1 MVNAAQPNTLERKI
15 YFNRA
20 YIGDDE
26 NGEPLNFDPSPA
38 LNVISALPFTNDDTG
53 RYDFD
58 ADGNAV
64 CLMSYSPGQVK
75 NLQFSRIR
83 RTGLPQL
90 EEAGRIT
97 DLNVPPDAGL
107 LETAHIVF
115 FSNNIVGIEYN
126 HFGPRISRLGSYIA
140 QKSNGTLPVI
150 QFRPIFR
157 SDVAGQ
163 LDRLEEI
170 RELDISVYPV
180 YVDRVAQ
187 ADRSLGQAFNA
198 AYEAVEDTDTVRLV
212 LKLGET
218 SRQSWM
224 QRVIPAFR
232 ILVGQDEFPL
242 YVQRAQMR
250 GRCSDSGR
258 VETIDLLKD
267 QVISTKRIVR
277 LNPRGRAL
285 NPTSAFDS
293 IIEAYQDL
301 RDDLLQTTVTSQ

>member
-1 MVNAAQPNTLERKI
+1 MVNAAQLNTLERKI
-15 YFNRA
+15 YFYRA
-20 YIGDDE
+20 YVGDDE
-26 NGEPLNFDPSPA
+26 NGDPMNFDPAPA
-38 LNVISALPFTNDDTG
+38 LNVISGLPFTNDDTG
-53 RYDFD
+53 RYDSD

-64 CLMSYSPGQVK
+64 CLMSYFPGQVK
-75 NLQFSRIR
+75 NLQFSRVR

-140 QKSNGTLPVI
+140 QKSNGISPII

-198 AYEAVEDTDTVRLV
+198 AYEAVEDTDTVRLM
-212 LKLGET
+212 LKLGEA

-232 ILVGQDEFPL
+232 E
-242 YVQRAQMR
+242 
-250 GRCSDSGR
+250 
-258 VETIDLLKD
+258 
-267 QVISTKRIVR
+267 
-277 LNPRGRAL
+277 
-285 NPTSAFDS
+285 
-293 IIEAYQDL
+293 
-301 RDDLLQTTVTSQ
+301 VTSRSV